1 MTIKAL
7 ARKVAASART
17 WLEDDRQPRD
27 NNTLDNRLERYPN
40 GLFTAI
46 VNELQMSRRAHYVW
60 GVMQAARLAAVLG
73 IGAISVLE
81 LGVAGGNGL
90 VALEAIAER
99 VQHEY
104 ELDIE
109 TYGFDMG
116 RGLPKPADHRDLPN
130 LFSEGDYPMDVERLR
145 DRLQRAH
152 LLLGP
157 VRDTVREFVESAPP
171 PIGFVA
177 FDLDLYTSTLDAF
190 QLLEADP
197 SLMLPRVHAYF
208 DDILGLT
215 YGDCNGP
222 RLAIAEFNDA
232 HTRRKMS
239 PIFGLRHFVP
249 RPFFDSPWTE
259 KMFMAHAFDHPLYA
273 KTDHVSARRLDLK
286 G

>member
-1 MTIKAL
+1 MTIKTL

-17 WLEDDRQPRD
+17 WLEDDRQPRG
-27 NNTLDNRLERYPN
+27 NTSEDRLDRYPN
-40 GLFTAI
+40 GLFTRI

-60 GVMQAARLAAVLG
+60 GVMQAARLAVVLG
-73 IGAISVLE
+73 LTSISVLE

-90 VALEAIAER
+90 VALEDIVER
-99 VQHEY
+99 IKQEY

-116 RGLPKPADHRDLPN
+116 KGLPKPADHRDLPN
-130 LFSEGDYPMDVERLR
+130 LFAEGDYPMDVERLR
-145 DRLQRAH
+145 ARLQHAR

-157 VRDTVREFVESAPP
+157 VEETVREFIQSSPP

-177 FDLDLYTSTLDAF
+177 FDLDLYTSTVDAF
-190 QLLEADP
+190 QLLDSSP
-197 SLMLPRVHAYF
+197 TRLLPRVHCYF

-222 RLAIAEFNDA
+222 RLAITEFNDT
-232 HTRRKMS
+232 HPMRKIS

-249 RPFFDSPWTE
+249 RAFFDSPWTD
-259 KMFMAHAFDHPLYA
+259 KMFIAHLFDHPLYA
-273 KTDHVSARRLDLK
+273 TTDHVSSRRLDLK